1 MIKECNF
8 YVNVKV
14 VKTAYERER
23 ERDRQTKVLGYR
35 LIQEAVARGG
45 GGGERL
51 GMKGSLF
58 CKRNRIESC

>member
-23 ERDRQTKVLGYR
+23 ETDRQTKVLGYR

-45 GGGERL
+45 GGEKL
-51 GMKGSLF
+51 GMQGSLF